1 MTGLQIAASIG
12 FAIFA
17 YFIGSISWAT
27 IFSKCFKKEDIRTK
41 GSGNAGA
48 TNTLRNYGVKAGL
61 LVFALDVLKPIIT
74 IWIAFAINKVIV
86 DQDRHIYLP
95 FIGMATILG
104 HIFPIYFKFKG
115 GKGAACLLGFII
127 ALNWIIAIIG
137 FFVFMTIVLTT
148 KKVSLG
154 SIIAPMLLLIIYIG
168 FGAGDILRESW
179 AMPFMNDIAWWGP
192 AIIFGLAW
200 LIVVW
205 KHKANIKRLL
215 NGTENSIGRKKEA

>member
-1 MTGLQIAASIG
+1 MTGLQIVASLG

-17 YFIGSISWAT
+17 YFVGSISWAM
-27 IFSKCFKKEDIRTK
+27 IFSKTFKKEDIRTK

-95 FIGMATILG
+95 FIGMATISG

-127 ALNWIIAIIG
+127 ALNWVLAIIG
-137 FFVFMTIVLTT
+137 FFVFMTIVLIT

-154 SIIAPMLLLIIYIG
+154 SIVAPMILLIIYIG
-168 FGAGDILRESW
+168 LGAGDALRESW

-192 AIIFGLAW
+192 AIIFGLSW

-215 NGTENSIGRKKEA
+215 NGTENSIGKKKEA